1 MYGISHDAFKQWPL
15 CRPIHMQ
22 REYILLRNFESI
34 FSDLVFRTICEL
46 ALEGLKQTR
55 WPVNYWPIE
64 RPLINNTV
72 YYRYGETTW
81 HHPTW
86 SGVEPPVAKKCR
98 VILDSTRIRGAVGWG
113 HDDELAGTLWLY
125 FHSDH
130 LCGDSLLASPLINY
144 CCYN

>member
-1 MYGISHDAFKQWPL
+1 MALTTMRLSHDRFVG
-15 CRPIHMQ
+15 IHMQ

-72 YYRYGETTW
+72 DYRYGETT
-81 HHPTW
+81 
-86 SGVEPPVAKKCR
+86 
-98 VILDSTRIRGAVGWG
+98 
-113 HDDELAGTLWLY
+113 
-125 FHSDH
+125 
-130 LCGDSLLASPLINY
+130 
-144 CCYN
+144 